1 MLGFA
6 KSFLGALEV
15 PNILFIVSE
24 NSRLLRYV
32 EGMHISLSTYLCC
45 RPCQQAQRE
54 LRKTGVPP
62 LSNLYLAPEAVF
74 LSFSGQNRALF
85 CRLFSA
91 FR

>member
-1 MLGFA
+1 MLSFA

-32 EGMHISLSTYLCC
+32 EGMPISLSTYLCC
-45 RPCQQAQRE
+45 RTCQQAQRE

-62 LSNLYLAPEAVF
+62 PI
-74 LSFSGQNRALF
+74 
-85 CRLFSA
+85 
-91 FR
+91 